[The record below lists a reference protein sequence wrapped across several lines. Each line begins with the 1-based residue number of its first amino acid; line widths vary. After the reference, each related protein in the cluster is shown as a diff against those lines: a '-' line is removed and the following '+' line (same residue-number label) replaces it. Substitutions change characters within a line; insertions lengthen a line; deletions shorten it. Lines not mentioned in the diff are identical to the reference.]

1 MNNITFTVDNLGRTE
16 PKSAVIGHIGEHNAS
31 SLVFRLSEE
40 LGNIEYFRVNFGGF
54 SSKKLYA
61 QNGEVACPIVEAML
75 SEGDG
80 FLQLQGFRS
89 ENGEITVVF
98 KSDIISFEVLESV
111 APSSEVPEGTTQEF
125 ENALAELDALIK
137 RATELKSEI
146 FSVVT
151 SGSGANSVKIGN
163 KSDNTASGENSL
175 SGGSNSHAY
184 QKDGIALG
192 ETCKSHNVYGISMG
206 CFSEAYSPFGVAVG
220 YKCYSGNENNI
231 DNTNEYDITNS
242 ICAQALG
249 WECNSKHSFS
259 QVFGCHTQSSAGGQF
274 VCGQYNKDKSN
285 AYFIL
290 GNGSSETNRKN
301 AFEVTDYTAYVNGK
315 EMPFIEKGS
324 WTPRIVNAGHFS
336 IASYSA
342 SYLRMGRAINI
353 NLSLSLLWD
362 AGSDKNF
369 NSNPIYISG
378 LPYSVAS
385 SQLTK
390 SSLIETY
397 INTYTGTNKTLVNSK
412 GCYFDKPNGGIK
424 LISGNTTGSFCKDL
438 SEYDIYSSYLST
450 TGKLNLTLSA
460 TYYLS

>member
-16 PKSAVIGHIGEHNAS
+16 PKSAVIGHLGEHNAS
-31 SLVFRLSEE
+31 SLVFRLGKE
-40 LGNIEYFRVNFGGF
+40 LENIEYFRVNFGDF

-61 QNGEVACPIVEAML
+61 ENGEVVCPIVEAML

-125 ENALAELDALIK
+125 ENALAELDKLIK

-146 FSVVT
+146 FSVAT
-151 SGSGANSVKIGN
+151 SGSGENSVKIGD
-163 KSDNTASGENSL
+163 KSTNSALGLNSL
-175 SGGSNSHAY
+175 SGGRSSHAY
-184 QKDGIALG
+184 QTFGIALG
-192 ETCKSHNVYGISMG
+192 NACKSHNVHGITMG
-206 CFSEAYSPFGVAVG
+206 RECESYSPFGVSIG
-220 YKCYSGNENNI
+220 YRCFSGDKENK
-231 DNTNEYDITNS
+231 DNTNMFTALNY
-242 ICAQALG
+242 ICAHAIG
-249 WECNSKHSFS
+249 WECTAKYPYSHVLGFHN
-259 QVFGCHTQSSAGGQF
+259 QSSAKGQF

-290 GNGSSETNRKN
+290 GNGSDETHRKN

-324 WTPRIVNAGHFS
+324 WTPRLVNAKHLS
-336 IASYSA
+336 INSYSA
-342 SYLRMGRAINI
+342 SFMRMGLTVNI
-353 NLSLSLLWD
+353 QLALSLLWD

-369 NSNPIYISG
+369 SLNPIYISG

-397 INTYTGTNKTLVNSK
+397 INTSAGTNKTLVNSK

-424 LISGNTTGSFCKDL
+424 LISGSNSG
-438 SEYDIYSSYLST
+438 SSYDPLYEYYIYNSYLLT
-450 TGKLNLTLSA
+450 TGKINLTLSA
-460 TYYLS
+460 TYYLT

>member
-40 LGNIEYFRVNFGGF
+40 LGNIEYFRVNFGDF

-61 QNGEVACPIVEAML
+61 QNEVVCPVVEAML

-146 FSVVT
+146 YSVVT
-151 SGSGANSVKIGN
+151 SGSGANSVKIGA
-163 KSDNTASGENSL
+163 KSTNTASGVNSL
-175 SGGSNSHAY
+175 SGGSCSHAHKNY
-184 QKDGIALG
+184 GIALG
-192 ETCKSHNVYGISMG
+192 EYCKSHNVYDISIG
-206 CFSEAYSPFGVAVG
+206 RESESYSPFGVSVG
-220 YKCYSGNENNI
+220 YRCISGNKDNKDDTNAFDTNNYI
-231 DNTNEYDITNS
+231 G
-242 ICAQALG
+242 AQALG
-249 WECNSKHSFS
+249 WGCNAKHSFS
-259 QVFGCHTQSSAGGQF
+259 QVFGFNNQSSAKSQF
-274 VCGQYNKDKSN
+274 VCGQFNKDNSS

-290 GNGSSETNRKN
+290 GNGPSISNRKN
-301 AFEVTDYTAYVNGK
+301 AFEVTNYTAYVNGK

-324 WTPRIVNAGHFS
+324 WTPRLVNADHLS
-336 IASYSA
+336 ISSYSA
-342 SYLRMGRAINI
+342 SFLRMGRTVNAQLT
-353 NLSLSLLWD
+353 LSLIWN
-362 AGSDKNF
+362 AGTDTSF
-369 NSNPIYISG
+369 TSAPIYIAG
-378 LPYSVAS
+378 VPYPTAA
-385 SQLTK
+385 SQLVK

-397 INTYTGTNKTLVNSK
+397 INTLSGGSKTLVNSK
-412 GCYFDKPNGGIK
+412 CCYLDKNKGGFK
-424 LISGNTTGSFCKDL
+424 LIYENTSNSLYKEL
-438 SEYDIYSSYLST
+438 SEYYLKSSYLST
-450 TGKLNLTLSA
+450 TGKINLTLTA
-460 TYYLS
+460 TYHLN